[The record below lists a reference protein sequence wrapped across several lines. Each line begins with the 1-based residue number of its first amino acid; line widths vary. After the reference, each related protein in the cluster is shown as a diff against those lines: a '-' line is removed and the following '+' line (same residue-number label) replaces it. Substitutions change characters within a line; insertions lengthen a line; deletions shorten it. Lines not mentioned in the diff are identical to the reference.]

1 MNEILHANIFF
12 VIASVA
18 TVIFSILLCII
29 LYQLYKVIRTLRR
42 IIEKVEAG
50 SEKISADFAQVRSAV
65 ENGGMVSKLFA
76 FVVGAATNRRSRRG
90 QKED

>member
-90 QKED
+90 HKED